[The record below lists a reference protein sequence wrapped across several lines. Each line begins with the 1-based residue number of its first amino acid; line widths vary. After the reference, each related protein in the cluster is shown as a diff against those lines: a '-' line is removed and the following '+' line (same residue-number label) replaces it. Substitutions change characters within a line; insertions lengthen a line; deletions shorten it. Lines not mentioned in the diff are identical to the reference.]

1 MATLSTPST
10 RGALLTPT
18 ATWASTPPHSET
30 ADTFVPKALT
40 TWIPPATSE
49 DVPLG
54 TPLMIGT
61 EFVPSPLYLQ
71 AAPLPYSCK
80 EQSVSP
86 TAIQVST
93 LTKPLESAS
102 LALRTAWPAQV
113 P

>member
-1 MATLSTPST
+1 
-10 RGALLTPT
+10 
-18 ATWASTPPHSET
+18 
-30 ADTFVPKALT
+30 
-40 TWIPPATSE
+40 
-49 DVPLG
+49 
-54 TPLMIGT
+54 MIGT

-71 AAPLPYSCK
+71 AAPLLYSCK